1 MMDGDVA
8 GGGDEGMNVHFAGGG
23 ACASKRAKEL
33 TGSVLLG
40 RQKLGVGNT
49 EKVMERPLEKA

>member
-1 MMDGDVA
+1 
-8 GGGDEGMNVHFAGGG
+8 MNVHFAGGG